1 MQRDLEKERNR
12 NDKLKADLMKT
23 KLEIRKSNGE
33 PTSPRS
39 PKSPKSSKSPKPSA
53 PPVTEEKTI
62 HATVHQQPE
71 YQTQSAGRQRQSSE
85 EPASKKAH
93 IFTMTIETASPAP
106 NAPLTKCLACDR
118 VVLAGQ
124 PFWQCRECK
133 MSVHRKCR
141 SAVKSMCSI
150 NDVASSEGSAKTATT
165 LVNFIKLN

>member
-1 MQRDLEKERNR
+1 MKKMQRDLEKERNR

-33 PTSPRS
+33 ATSPRS
-39 PKSPKSSKSPKPSA
+39 PKSPKSPRSPKATA

-71 YQTQSAGRQRQSSE
+71 YKVQSEGRQRQSSE
-85 EPASKKAH
+85 EPTSKKAH
-93 IFTMTIETASPAP
+93 VFTMTIETASPAP
-106 NAPLTKCLACDR
+106 NAQHTKCLACDR

-141 SAVKSMCSI
+141 SLVKSMCSLQDI
-150 NDVASSEGSAKTATT
+150 NSSDGSAKTSTT
-165 LVNFIKLN
+165 MVI